1 MKLMELIAA
10 MLRRK
15 RPQADPSLVQ
25 QGYYVTPTGR
35 VPRFRINWR
44 LRERNCYAP
53 WGRSP
58 QGGKEMI

>member
-15 RPQADPSLVQ
+15 QPQADPSLVQ
-25 QGYYVTPTGR
+25 VGYYVTPTGR

-44 LRERNCYAP
+44 LRERNRYAP
-53 WGRSP
+53 
-58 QGGKEMI
+58 